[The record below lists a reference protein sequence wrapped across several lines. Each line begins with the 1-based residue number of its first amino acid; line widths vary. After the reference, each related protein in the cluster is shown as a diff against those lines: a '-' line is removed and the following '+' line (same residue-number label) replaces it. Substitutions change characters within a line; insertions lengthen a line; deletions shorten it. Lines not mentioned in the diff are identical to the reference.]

1 MGDFADLDSLF
12 GGKAWLASELAEKVD
27 MTTDAVRRRLIVLEN
42 AGLVKHVKEGRFNWY
57 FTTKSFR
64 KYLADNPEAR
74 IRRKLG
80 KRR

>member
-1 MGDFADLDSLF
+1 MNEFADLDGLF
-12 GGKAWLASELAEKVD
+12 EGKAWLASELSEKVN

-57 FTTKSFR
+57 FTSKSFR
-64 KYLADNPEAR
+64 KYLAENPEAR

-80 KRR
+80 KGR